1 LAIKFSLTL
10 RQGLSLFAWT
20 ARRNLRACQFNFNS
34 EHIMNEFPII
44 ARVAQGLLAVG
55 MVLASGLFIQLTM
68 A

>member
-1 LAIKFSLTL
+1 
-10 RQGLSLFAWT
+10 
-20 ARRNLRACQFNFNS
+20 
-34 EHIMNEFPII
+34 MNEFPII